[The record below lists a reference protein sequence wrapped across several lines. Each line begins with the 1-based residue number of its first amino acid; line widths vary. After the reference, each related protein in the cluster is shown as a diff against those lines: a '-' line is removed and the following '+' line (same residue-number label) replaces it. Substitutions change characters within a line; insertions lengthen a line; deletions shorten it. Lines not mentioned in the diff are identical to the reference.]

1 MDLVGRG
8 WAHPCTLTPGGAVQL
23 RSGGPELD
31 AAITMIIATAPGER
45 VMRPD
50 FGCTIWELLFDP
62 IDAGT
67 IGLMEHAVREA
78 LERWEPRI
86 EVTAIGVSFDA
97 IESGMLYV
105 DVGYSIRGLN
115 DPRNLVFPFY
125 VIPSEPEQPALVAGE
140 G

>member
-78 LERWEPRI
+78 VARWEPRVDL
-86 EVTAIGVSFDA
+86 ESVVGVPVEDGVVELTLA
-97 IESGMLYV
+97 YR
-105 DVGYSIRGLN
+105 IRATN
-115 DPRNLVFPFY
+115 DYRNLVYPFY
-125 VIPSEPEQPALVAGE
+125 VIPQEGQP
-140 G
+140 